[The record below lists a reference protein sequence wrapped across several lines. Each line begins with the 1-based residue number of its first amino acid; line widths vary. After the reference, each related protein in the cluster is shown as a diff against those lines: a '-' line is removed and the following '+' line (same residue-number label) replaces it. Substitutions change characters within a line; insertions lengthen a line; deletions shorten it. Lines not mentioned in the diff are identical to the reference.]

1 MAERVR
7 GIWRYRALF
16 ICLAALV
23 GFVQLLP
30 ISIPADSLPGPDI
43 LVLIA
48 LSWTVRQPAFLPV
61 LLIVAVFLVADLL
74 FMRPPGLWTA
84 LVVLGCEFLRSR
96 RVLLKNA
103 SFLVEWLLVA
113 GVIGAMSVANAMILG
128 LFAVPQPTA
137 GLTVI
142 RMLFTV
148 LCYPLVVI
156 LAGRAFGLTVAS
168 KEGVGGI

>member
-16 ICLAALV
+16 VVLAAV
-23 GFVQLLP
+23 IGFVQLLP
-30 ISIPADSLPGPDI
+30 IDAAAESLPGPDI
-43 LVLIA
+43 LLLIA
-48 LSWTVRQPAFLPV
+48 LSWTVRQPAFLPI
-61 LLIVAVFLVADLL
+61 LLIAAVFLVADLL

-113 GVIGAMSVANAMILG
+113 GVIGAMTVVHAMILG
-128 LFAVPQPTA
+128 LFVVPQPTA

-142 RMLFTV
+142 RMLFTI

-156 LAGRAFGLTVAS
+156 LAGRAFGLTAS
-168 KEGVGGI
+168 SNEGFGRI